1 MRRSRATEP
10 DDEPGPERT
19 GCADLPQVLAI
30 RKSAICTA
38 FNAVLLF
45 ESPPQRHAGKPGV
58 DFADCADRQR
68 QGLNA
73 AGFDQLAGAGKGFTN
88 EDAVPNAQKIR
99 ARFLACGN
107 YDPAQRSE

>member
-45 ESPPQRHAGKPGV
+45 GSPPQRHAGKPGV

-68 QGLNA
+68 QSPNA
-73 AGFDQLAGAGKGFTN
+73 AAFNQFARAGEGFTDRKSTRLN
-88 EDAVPNAQKIR
+88 
-99 ARFLACGN
+99 
-107 YDPAQRSE
+107 SSH